1 MSIVQISPKKKVAG
15 KIVAPPSKS
24 YAQRAIAI
32 GGLAQNNIVIKQP
45 GNSADVLAAIR
56 VLEDLNATM
65 FLEGGDVIV
74 HREIDMESKAD
85 IMINCGE
92 SGLSTR
98 LFSAFSLLFDQTFE
112 IRGEGSIN
120 DRTMT
125 MIEEGLQQFGKTIL
139 SNDGKLPLKISGKA
153 KADKVVIDGSV
164 SSQFVTGILLV
175 APFLAFD
182 TTIQILNLKSR
193 PYISMTLDIMRK
205 FGLEFKLI
213 GPDTYFI
220 EGNQEIYKPVEYIV
234 EGDWSSASF
243 FAVAGAIGG
252 SMTLTGLKKF
262 SKQADLKIIEV
273 IEKAGATVLWDKE
286 DVEIQKNTLNPF
298 EFDATD
304 CPDLFPPIVVLA
316 SFASGV
322 SRIKGVHRLIHKES
336 NRAIALQ
343 KECAKVGVKIVV
355 EGDEM
360 LVYGGNVVVGENVVF
375 DSHNDHRIA
384 MAMSL
389 YAIGAKH
396 AFTIQEAEAV
406 NKSFPDFYTYFEYI

>member
-1 MSIVQISPKKKVAG
+1 MKIVQISPKEKVAG
-15 KIVAPPSKS
+15 QIVAPPSKS
-24 YAQRAIAI
+24 YAQRAIAL
-32 GGLAQNNIVIKQP
+32 GGLAQNNVVIKQP
-45 GNSADVLAAIR
+45 GTSADVLAAIR
-56 VLEDLNATM
+56 VLEDLKATL

-74 HREIDMESKAD
+74 YREIDKEYKED
-85 IMINCGE
+85 IVINCGE

-112 IRGEGSIN
+112 IKGEGSIN

-125 MIEEGLQQFGKTIL
+125 MIEEGLKQFGKTIA
-139 SNDGKLPLKISGKA
+139 SNEGKLPLRISGKA
-153 KADKVVIDGSV
+153 KAEKVVIDGSV
-164 SSQFVTGILLV
+164 SSQFITGVLLV
-175 APFLAFD
+175 APFLEFD

-193 PYISMTLDIMRK
+193 PYINMTLDILRK
-205 FGLEFKLI
+205 FGLVLKLT

-220 EGNQEIYKPVEYIV
+220 EGNQEIYKPVEYSV

-252 SMTLTGLKKF
+252 SMSLTGLKKF
-262 SKQADLKIIEV
+262 SKQADLKIIDV
-273 IEKAGATVLWDKE
+273 IEKAGASVLWEKE
-286 DVEIQKNTLNPF
+286 DVEIQKNKLVSF

-316 SFASGV
+316 SFAKGV

-336 NRAIALQ
+336 NRALTLQ
-343 KECAKVGVKIVV
+343 QECAKVGVKI
-355 EGDEM
+355 EIKEDEM
-360 LVYGGNVVVGENVVF
+360 LVYGGEVEVGENTVF
-375 DSHNDHRIA
+375 ESHNDHRIA

-396 AFTIQEAEAV
+396 TFTIQDSEAV
-406 NKSFPDFYTYFEYI
+406 NKSFPDFYTFLEHI